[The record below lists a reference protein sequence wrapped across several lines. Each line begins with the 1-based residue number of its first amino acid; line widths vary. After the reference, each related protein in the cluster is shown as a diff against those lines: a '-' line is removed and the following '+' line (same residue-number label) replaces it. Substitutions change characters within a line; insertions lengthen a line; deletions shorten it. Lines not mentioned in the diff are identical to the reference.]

1 MCLPAPIV
9 FVVVT
14 EINLIELSVEQLT
27 LETACWKLLQLQL
40 QLQLSAQRKIS
51 FSGLFIKQTQLLIL
65 VRF

>member
-9 FVVVT
+9 FAVVT

-40 QLQLSAQRKIS
+40 QLQLSARRKIS

>member
-40 QLQLSAQRKIS
+40 SARRKIS